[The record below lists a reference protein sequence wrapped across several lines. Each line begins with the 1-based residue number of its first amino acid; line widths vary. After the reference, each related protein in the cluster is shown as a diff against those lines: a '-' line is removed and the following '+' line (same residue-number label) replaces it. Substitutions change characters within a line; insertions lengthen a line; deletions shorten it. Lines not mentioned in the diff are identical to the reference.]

1 MSSQNSL
8 FSFIELNN
16 LFNNGPLKNY
26 QDAKNYISR
35 YFYPLINGTHALVE
49 NNEITIIQ
57 DETLR
62 KVYLARFPK
71 QIKKFYLEETI
82 PKNII
87 CDVKQPIITEQSI
100 NVCKRFK
107 HEYQEYKTFDK
118 KTKSSVELFLTYI
131 YIKEKLNIEDIENC
145 LSCEIDF
152 KDKIN
157 SISSTQ
163 LLSLLTLSNFT
174 IRTLKEVNF

>member
-1 MSSQNSL
+1 MSSKK
-8 FSFIELNN
+8 FSFTELNN
-16 LFNNGPLKNY
+16 LFNNGPLKDY
-26 QDAKNYISR
+26 QDAKNYIAS
-35 YFYPLINGTHALVE
+35 YFYPLINGTHALIE

-87 CDVKQPIITEQSI
+87 CDVKQPIITEQSV

-107 HEYQEYKTFDK
+107 HEYQEYNTFDK
-118 KTKSSVELFLTYI
+118 KTI
-131 YIKEKLNIEDIENC
+131 YI
-145 LSCEIDF
+145 
-152 KDKIN
+152 
-157 SISSTQ
+157 
-163 LLSLLTLSNFT
+163 
-174 IRTLKEVNF
+174 